1 MEPELDWLT
10 LDDDE
15 EVVWSDTPHPASIV
29 PALVVGLPLSL
40 VLVGIPI
47 VASAYLSLRNTHY
60 VVTTS
65 GLYRKSGILSR
76 DVQKVGFDKV
86 QNTSYSQGILGSYV
100 GFGNVDISTA
110 GGSGIEMRF
119 GSVENPREVAE
130 LVNRRVKRSTGTGEE
145 DTDKAAVLDE
155 VVTELRAI
163 RSLLEADGP
172 ARGETPMGGD
182 SEGDDRV
189 ETTPIDE
196 LVTES
201 PDEGKENPSAG
212 GEEFDLTGG
221 GDDDPSPDSER

>member
-29 PALVVGLPLSL
+29 PALAVGLPLSL

-145 DTDKAAVLDE
+145 DTGKAAVLDE
-155 VVTELRAI
+155 VVTELRSI
-163 RSLLEADGP
+163 RTLLESDRATADAATRDAETDDAGTVDELS
-172 ARGETPMGGD
+172 AETP
-182 SEGDDRV
+182 SDDAGAV
-189 ETTPIDE
+189 D
-196 LVTES
+196 
-201 PDEGKENPSAG
+201 SAG
-212 GEEFDLTGG
+212 AD
-221 GDDDPSPDSER
+221 ERTDETASNGR

>member
-10 LDDDE
+10 LDEDE

-29 PALVVGLPLSL
+29 PALAVGLPLCL

-100 GFGNVDISTA
+100 GFGNVDVSTA
-110 GGSGIEMRF
+110 GGSGVEMQF

-145 DTDKAAVLDE
+145 ATDKAAVLDE
-155 VVTELRAI
+155 VLTELQSI
-163 RSLLEADGP
+163 RTLLESDRVATDAATRDAETDDADSMDEL
-172 ARGETPMGGD
+172 AAETP
-182 SEGDDRV
+182 SDDAGAA
-189 ETTPIDE
+189 D
-196 LVTES
+196 
-201 PDEGKENPSAG
+201 SAG
-212 GEEFDLTGG
+212 AD
-221 GDDDPSPDSER
+221 ERADETASNGR

>member
-10 LDDDE
+10 LDEDE

-29 PALVVGLPLSL
+29 PALAVGLPLCL

-100 GFGNVDISTA
+100 GFGNVDVSTA
-110 GGSGIEMRF
+110 GGSGVEMQF

-155 VVTELRAI
+155 VLTELQSI
-163 RSLLEADGP
+163 RTLLESDRVATDAATRDAETDDADSMDEL
-172 ARGETPMGGD
+172 AAETP
-182 SEGDDRV
+182 SDDAGAA
-189 ETTPIDE
+189 D
-196 LVTES
+196 
-201 PDEGKENPSAG
+201 SAG
-212 GEEFDLTGG
+212 AD
-221 GDDDPSPDSER
+221 ERADETASNGR

>member
-10 LDDDE
+10 LDEDE

-29 PALVVGLPLSL
+29 PALAVGLPLCL

-100 GFGNVDISTA
+100 GFGNVDVSTA
-110 GGSGIEMRF
+110 GGSGVEMQF

-145 DTDKAAVLDE
+145 ATDKAAVLDE
-155 VVTELRAI
+155 VLTELQSI
-163 RSLLEADGP
+163 RTLLESDRVATDAATRGAETDDADSMDEL
-172 ARGETPMGGD
+172 AAETP
-182 SEGDDRV
+182 SDDAGAA
-189 ETTPIDE
+189 D
-196 LVTES
+196 
-201 PDEGKENPSAG
+201 SAG
-212 GEEFDLTGG
+212 AD
-221 GDDDPSPDSER
+221 ERADETASNGR